1 MTDDD
6 DARAQTRRRTRTR
19 SMIYETTSTLFRSFL
34 KSSRHD
40 DKFSHEGK
48 RKSGPG
54 EKASAN
60 KPVMDD

>member
-1 MTDDD
+1 
-6 DARAQTRRRTRTR
+6 
-19 SMIYETTSTLFRSFL
+19 MIYETTSALFRSFL
-34 KSSRHD
+34 KSSRHE

>member
-1 MTDDD
+1 MPHLT
-6 DARAQTRRRTRTR
+6 TRRSTLETR
-19 SMIYETTSTLFRSFL
+19 SMIYETTSALFRSFL
-34 KSSRHD
+34 KSSRND